1 MTDTLQ
7 PVHLPAEFKYRLDFY
22 WQSISFYAVTLIVY
36 IVAKALWE
44 NTLHTGAVS
53 VVLTDPVVVLLGVF
67 VVGSTIALVA
77 NRIARRSIIVTD
89 EGIVFTSRFHERTFA
104 LDEIERIALGRD
116 QRIRVR
122 GMFSVVKIRI
132 AGRRRMIRIRP
143 ALYTNEHQLVA
154 ALLSLRKHGKSQL
167 A

>member
-7 PVHLPAEFKYRLDFY
+7 PVHLPAEFYHRYDFY
-22 WQSISFYAVTLIVY
+22 WQSIAFYAVTLIVY
-36 IVAKALWE
+36 VVAKALWE
-44 NTLHTGAVS
+44 NTLQTGAVS

-67 VVGSTIALVA
+67 VLGSTIAFVV
-77 NRIARRSIIVTD
+77 NRIARRIIIVSED
-89 EGIVFTSRFHERTFA
+89 GITFASRFHERTFNVR
-104 LDEIERIALGRD
+104 EIERIALGRD

-132 AGRRRMIRIRP
+132 ANRRRMLRVRP
-143 ALYTNEHQLVA
+143 ALYTNEHALVS
-154 ALLSLRKHGKSQL
+154 ALLSLRKHTKHH

>member
-7 PVHLPAEFKYRLDFY
+7 PVHLPAEFYHRYDFY
-22 WQSISFYAVTLIVY
+22 WQSISFYAVTLIIYV
-36 IVAKALWE
+36 VAKALWE
-44 NTLHTGAVS
+44 NTLQTGAVS

-67 VVGSTIALVA
+67 VLGSTIALVV
-77 NRIARRSIIVTD
+77 NRIARRTIIVSED
-89 EGIVFTSRFHERTFA
+89 AISFTSRFHERTFNVS
-104 LDEIERIALGRD
+104 EIERIALGRD

-132 AGRRRMIRIRP
+132 ANRRRMLRVRP
-143 ALYTNEHQLVA
+143 ALYTNEHALVS
-154 ALLSLRKHGKSQL
+154 ALLSLRKLTKHH